1 MNKVTSLRSRA
12 TNMKRFIFI
21 FAAAVTMAMLA
32 GPAVAQKGRSQG
44 DHKTPLELQYERERQ
59 AQEENERTYNETM
72 KRLKSQ
78 APTTGVSDPWANVR
92 PANDS
97 KSKR

>member
-1 MNKVTSLRSRA
+1 
-12 TNMKRFIFI
+12 MKRFI
-21 FAAAVTMAMLA
+21 FAAAVTMAMLV
-32 GPAVAQKGRSQG
+32 GPAVAQKGGMSQG
-44 DHKTPLELQYERERQ
+44 GQKTPLDLQYERERQ
-59 AQEENERTYNETM
+59 AQEENERAYNETM

-78 APTTGVSDPWANVR
+78 APTTGASDPWASVR